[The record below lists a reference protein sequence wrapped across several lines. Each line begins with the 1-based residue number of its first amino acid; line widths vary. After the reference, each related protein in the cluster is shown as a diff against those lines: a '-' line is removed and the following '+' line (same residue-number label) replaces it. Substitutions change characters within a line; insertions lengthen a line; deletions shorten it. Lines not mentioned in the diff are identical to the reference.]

1 MARELGVKLGL
12 GGGKPATSGGA
23 PPAPAASPVTRQSDL
38 VGWWKFNESS
48 GTNAADSSVTGNT
61 GTLQNM
67 ADSDWV
73 AGKSAA
79 FGNCLEFDGTDE
91 YVSIPA
97 NGAYPTTGSFS
108 VSAWLNSAGLP
119 KDGSH
124 VNLILQTVNYYVTG
138 VNSTFSFFF
147 NQTAQSL
154 NLHSYGRRGHA
165 DDGQTLTSTNPQT
178 TYAITLDNWH
188 QVGFVYD
195 ASANTTQLYLAGAT
209 LGGTAAVNSSSDLG
223 AGEDNGFLV
232 ANDRGRYF
240 LGGKV
245 DDVRIYGVALTSAN
259 MASIYGSGNG
269 DWA

>member
-1 MARELGVKLGL
+1 M

-23 PPAPAASPVTRQSDL
+23 PAAAAASPVTRQSDL

-48 GTNAADSSVTGNT
+48 GTNAEDSSTTGND

-73 AGKSAA
+73 EPPTGLSTA
-79 FGNCLEFDGTDE
+79 FGNCLEFDGDDD

-97 NGAYPTTGSFS
+97 DSAYPSTGSFS
-108 VSAWLNSAGLP
+108 VSAWLYPETGVF
-119 KDGSH
+119 SH
-124 VNLILQTVNYYVTG
+124 IRSILETVNYHTTG
-138 VNSTFSFFF
+138 VNGNFNFYFNSTSGHL
-147 NQTAQSL
+147 TLA
-154 NLHSYGRRGHA
+154 SY
-165 DDGQTLTSTNPQT
+165 DGQSSTSSNSTLAGIS
-178 TYAITLDNWH
+178 LDNWY

-195 ASANTTQLYLAGAT
+195 ASDDVTTGDTTQLYVNGAK

-232 ANDRGRYF
+232 ANDRGTNF

-245 DDVRIYGVALTSAN
+245 DDVRIYGVALTSGN

-269 DWA
+269 DWS